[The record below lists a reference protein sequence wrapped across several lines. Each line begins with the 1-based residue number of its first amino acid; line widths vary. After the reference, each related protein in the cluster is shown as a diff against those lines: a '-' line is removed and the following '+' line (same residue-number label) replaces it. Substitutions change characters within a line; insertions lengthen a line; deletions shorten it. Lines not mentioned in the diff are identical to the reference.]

1 MEAYR
6 DQYATIFRGGRG
18 VTVIAISRDPIDELA
33 SWARDADFPML
44 FASDPDGDSFRK
56 LGVGVRESGSA
67 GSRMVAVLDPEGR
80 VAFTASPFREI
91 DPTAYDE
98 LAAAVAAVAPELEQ
112 EEEVGRDGVDLA
124 LLLQRTLS
132 PGDC

>member
-18 VTVIAISRDPIDELA
+18 VTVIAISRDPIEELA

-44 FASDPDGDSFRK
+44 FASDPEGVSFRA

-67 GSRMVAVLDPEGR
+67 GSRMLAVLDPEGR
-80 VAFTASPFREI
+80 VVFTATPFREI
-91 DPTAYDE
+91 DPTAYEE
-98 LAAAVAAVAPELEQ
+98 LAAAVGEVAPELDDD
-112 EEEVGRDGVDLA
+112 EEVGPDDVDLA
-124 LLLQRTLS
+124 LVLRTAS
-132 PGDC
+132 SHGDC

>member
-18 VTVIAISRDPIDELA
+18 VTVIAISRDPIEELA

-44 FASDPDGDSFRK
+44 FASDTQGESFRA

-67 GSRMVAVLDPEGR
+67 GSRMVAVIDPEGR

-91 DPTAYDE
+91 DPTAYEE
-98 LAAAVAAVAPELEQ
+98 LAAAVAEVAPELEA
-112 EEEVGRDGVDLA
+112 EDEVGQDGAEPAAAA
-124 LLLQRTLS
+124 L

>member
-18 VTVIAISRDPIDELA
+18 VTVVAISRDPIEELA

-44 FASDPDGDSFRK
+44 FASDPDGDSFRA
-56 LGVGVRESGSA
+56 LGVGVRDSGSA
-67 GSRMVAVLDPEGR
+67 GSRMVAVLDPDGR
-80 VAFTASPFREI
+80 VAFTAAPFREI
-91 DPTAYDE
+91 DPTAYEE
-98 LAAAVAAVAPELEQ
+98 LADAVAEVAPELEDD
-112 EEEVGRDGVDLA
+112 EEVGPADVDLA
-124 LLLQRTLS
+124 LVLQAAVV

>member
-80 VAFTASPFREI
+80 VAFTASP
-91 DPTAYDE
+91 
-98 LAAAVAAVAPELEQ
+98 LAAVAAVAPELEQ